1 MINYSLDSTP
11 ELSSGLCYYYQLMV
25 SHRFE
30 KQRKLQLHKSG
41 PRIIKDREER
51 WASYAALITLEKRK
65 PADRGS
71 ADGVKCQLFTA
82 PKTPTYSLFPL
93 LLSVSS
99 HPFSRPKRGP
109 LLRTAF
115 SLLSHSHLSSFYIVY
130 PLCPS
135 SVLAFISP
143 SAIPPNPPHPTV
155 ALSCSHNPYFC
166 LYLQWRRCRGSVIG
180 IQALSE
186 PMQSPVSR
194 IREETSLSGFPR

>member
-143 SAIPPNPPHPTV
+143 SVPAPHPTPPYRRSV
-155 ALSCSHNPYFC
+155 LLPQPLFLSLSPVEEVPGQCNWYS
-166 LYLQWRRCRGSVIG
+166 GSVR
-180 IQALSE
+180 ANAE
-186 PMQSPVSR
+186 PC
-194 IREETSLSGFPR
+194 